1 MNLKQKLII
10 IFLLSIS
17 FFNNALTKEN
27 KILVKVN
34 NEIITSVDILNEIK
48 FLSYANK
55 EFINIEKNQQIQI
68 AKNSLIKDKIKSLE
82 ILKFKTN
89 LNLEDEN
96 FEKIMKNYFRNQNIE
111 NLKDLETLINDK
123 NLDMEFV
130 REKISIDSF
139 WKALI
144 YEEFN
149 RNVKID
155 ETEIKKN
162 ILEKEKQKEYLLSEI
177 VFTLN
182 KEEKLGQKLEK
193 ITNIIKKRNFTE
205 AALNFSIS
213 DTSGNGGDLG
223 WIKENVLNKKIKIE
237 LKNINTGEFTSPI
250 TIPGGFLILYKKD
263 SREIKNTL
271 DVNDEIK
278 IIVNRKTNDQLNRFS
293 NIYLKKLRKNIQI
306 NEF

>member
-17 FFNNALTKEN
+17 FFNNAHVKEN

-48 FLSYANK
+48 FLSYINK
-55 EFINIEKNQQIQI
+55 EFINIEKNKQIQI

-82 ILKFKTN
+82 ILKFRTN

-96 FEKIMKNYFRNQNIE
+96 FEKIMKNYFRNQNIK

-144 YEEFN
+144 YEKFN

-155 ETEIKKN
+155 ESEIKIN

-182 KEEKLGQKLEK
+182 KEEKLDQKFEK

-223 WIKENVLNKKIKIE
+223 WIKENVLNKKIKNE

-250 TIPGGFLILYKKD
+250 TIPGGFLILFKKD
-263 SREIKNTL
+263 SREIKNSL
-271 DVNDEIK
+271 DVSDEIK
-278 IIVNRKTNDQLNRFS
+278 NIINRKTNDQLNRFS
-293 NIYLKKLRKNIQI
+293 NIYLKKNKKKYTNK
-306 NEF
+306 

>member
-1 MNLKQKLII
+1 MNLKQELII
-10 IFLLSIS
+10 IFILSIS
-17 FFNNALTKEN
+17 FFNNALAKEN

-48 FLSYANK
+48 FLSYVNK

-68 AKNSLIKDKIKSLE
+68 AKNSLIKDKIKYLE

-96 FEKIMKNYFRNQNIE
+96 FEKIMKNYFRNQNIQ
-111 NLKDLETLINDK
+111 NLEDLEILINNK

-139 WKALI
+139 WKALV
-144 YEEFN
+144 YEKFN

-182 KEEKLGQKLEK
+182 NYPCWYHILD
-193 ITNIIKKRNFTE
+193 
-205 AALNFSIS
+205 IS
-213 DTSGNGGDLG
+213 
-223 WIKENVLNKKIKIE
+223 
-237 LKNINTGEFTSPI
+237 F
-250 TIPGGFLILYKKD
+250 
-263 SREIKNTL
+263 
-271 DVNDEIK
+271 
-278 IIVNRKTNDQLNRFS
+278 
-293 NIYLKKLRKNIQI
+293 
-306 NEF
+306 

>member
-17 FFNNALTKEN
+17 FFNNALAKEN

-48 FLSYANK
+48 FLSYVNK

-68 AKNSLIKDKIKSLE
+68 AKNSLIKDKIKYLE

-96 FEKIMKNYFRNQNIE
+96 FERIMKNYFRNQNIQ
-111 NLKDLETLINDK
+111 NLEDLEILINNI

-144 YEEFN
+144 YEKFN

-182 KEEKLGQKLEK
+182 KEEKLDQKLEK

-223 WIKENVLNKKIKIE
+223 WIKENVLNKKIKNE

-278 IIVNRKTNDQLNRFS
+278 SIINRKTNDQLNRFS

>member
-1 MNLKQKLII
+1 MNLKQNLII
-10 IFLLSIS
+10 IFLLFIS
-17 FFNNALTKEN
+17 FFNNALAKEN

-34 NEIITSVDILNEIK
+34 NEIITSVDILNEIN
-48 FLSYANK
+48 FLSFLNK
-55 EFINIEKNQQIQI
+55 EFENINKNQQIQI
-68 AKNSLIKDKIKSLE
+68 AKNSLIKEKIKYLE

-89 LNLEDEN
+89 LNLKNEN
-96 FEKIMKNYFRNQNIE
+96 FEKIMKNYFRNQNIQ
-111 NLKDLETLINDK
+111 NLEDLEILINNK

-130 REKISIDSF
+130 REKILIDSF

-144 YEEFN
+144 YEKFN

-193 ITNIIKKRNFTE
+193 ITNILKKRNFTE
-205 AALNFSIS
+205 ATFNFSIS

-223 WIKENVLNKKIKIE
+223 WIKENVLNKKIKNE

-278 IIVNRKTNDQLNRFS
+278 SIINRKTNDQLNRFS

>member
-1 MNLKQKLII
+1 MNLKQNLII
-10 IFLLSIS
+10 IFLLFIS
-17 FFNNALTKEN
+17 FFNNALAKEN

-34 NEIITSVDILNEIK
+34 NEIITSVDILNEIN

-68 AKNSLIKDKIKSLE
+68 AKNSLIKDKIKYLE

-96 FEKIMKNYFRNQNIE
+96 FERIMKNYFINQNIQ
-111 NLKDLETLINDK
+111 NLEDLEILINNK

-130 REKISIDSF
+130 REKILIDSF

-144 YEEFN
+144 YEKFN

-155 ETEIKKN
+155 ESEIKKN

-182 KEEKLGQKLEK
+182 KEEKLDQKLEK

-223 WIKENVLNKKIKIE
+223 WIKENVLNKKIKNE
-237 LKNINTGEFTSPI
+237 LKTINTGEFTSPI

-263 SREIKNTL
+263 SREIKNSL
-271 DVNDEIK
+271 NVNDEIK
-278 IIVNRKTNDQLNRFS
+278 SIINRKTNDQLNRFS

>member
-17 FFNNALTKEN
+17 FFNNALAKEN

-48 FLSYANK
+48 YLSYVNK

-68 AKNSLIKDKIKSLE
+68 AKNSLIKDKIKYLE

-96 FEKIMKNYFRNQNIE
+96 FERIMKNYFRNQNIQ
-111 NLKDLETLINDK
+111 NLEDLEILINNK

-130 REKISIDSF
+130 REKILIDSF

-144 YEEFN
+144 YEKFN

-155 ETEIKKN
+155 ESEIKKN

-182 KEEKLGQKLEK
+182 KEEKFDQKLEK

-205 AALNFSIS
+205 AALNFSVS
-213 DTSGNGGDLG
+213 DTSSNGGDLG
-223 WIKENVLNKKIKIE
+223 WIKENVLNKKIKNE

-263 SREIKNTL
+263 SREIKNSL

-278 IIVNRKTNDQLNRFS
+278 SVINRKTNDQLNRFS

>member
-1 MNLKQKLII
+1 MNFKLKLII
-10 IFLLSIS
+10 FFFLSIS
-17 FFNNALTKEN
+17 FFNNALAKEN

-68 AKNSLIKDKIKSLE
+68 AKNSLIKDKIKYLE

-89 LNLEDEN
+89 LNLENEN
-96 FEKIMKNYFRNQNIE
+96 FEKIMKNYFRNQNIQ
-111 NLKDLETLINDK
+111 NLEDLEILINNK

-130 REKISIDSF
+130 REKILIDSF

-144 YEEFN
+144 YEKFN

-182 KEEKLGQKLEK
+182 KEEKLNQKLEK

-205 AALNFSIS
+205 AALNFSVS

-223 WIKENVLNKKIKIE
+223 WIKENVLNKKIKNE

-263 SREIKNTL
+263 SREIKNSL
-271 DVNDEIK
+271 NVNDEIK
-278 IIVNRKTNDQLNRFS
+278 SVINRKTNDQLNRFS
-293 NIYLKKLRKNIQI
+293 NIYLNKLIKNIQI

>member
-1 MNLKQKLII
+1 MNLKQNLII
-10 IFLLSIS
+10 IFLLFIS
-17 FFNNALTKEN
+17 FFNNALAKEN

-48 FLSYANK
+48 FLSYVNK

-68 AKNSLIKDKIKSLE
+68 AKNSLIKNKIKFLE
-82 ILKFKTN
+82 ILKYKTN

-111 NLKDLETLINDK
+111 NLEDLETLISYK

-144 YEEFN
+144 YEKFN
-149 RNVKID
+149 KNVKID
-155 ETEIKKN
+155 QSEIKKN
-162 ILEKEKQKEYLLSEI
+162 ILEKEKQREYLLSEI

-182 KEEKLGQKLEK
+182 KEEKLDQKLEK

-205 AALNFSIS
+205 AAFNFSIS

-223 WIKENVLNKKIKIE
+223 WIKENVLNKKIKNE

-263 SREIKNTL
+263 SREIQNSL
-271 DVNDEIK
+271 DVNNEIK
-278 IIVNRKTNDQLNRFS
+278 SIINRKTNDQLNRFS

>member
-17 FFNNALTKEN
+17 FFNNALAKEN

-48 FLSYANK
+48 FLSYINK
-55 EFINIEKNQQIQI
+55 EFINIEKNKQIQI

-82 ILKFKTN
+82 ILKFRTN

-96 FEKIMKNYFRNQNIE
+96 FEKIMKNYFRNQNIK
-111 NLKDLETLINDK
+111 NLKDLEILINDK

-144 YEEFN
+144 YEKFN

-155 ETEIKKN
+155 VSEIKKN

-182 KEEKLGQKLEK
+182 KEEKLDQKLEK

-205 AALNFSIS
+205 AALNFSVS

-223 WIKENVLNKKIKIE
+223 WIKENVLNKKIKNE

-263 SREIKNTL
+263 SREIKNSL

-278 IIVNRKTNDQLNRFS
+278 NIINRKTNDQLNRFS
-293 NIYLKKLRKNIQI
+293 NIYLKKIRKNIQI

>member
-17 FFNNALTKEN
+17 FFNNALAKEN

-48 FLSYANK
+48 FLSYVNK

-68 AKNSLIKDKIKSLE
+68 AKNSLIKDKIKYLE

-89 LNLEDEN
+89 LNLENEN
-96 FEKIMKNYFRNQNIE
+96 FEKIMKNYFRNQNIQ
-111 NLKDLETLINDK
+111 NLEDLEILINNI

-144 YEEFN
+144 YEKFN

-162 ILEKEKQKEYLLSEI
+162 ILEKKKQKEYLLSEI

-182 KEEKLGQKLEK
+182 KEEKLGQKFEK

-223 WIKENVLNKKIKIE
+223 WIKENVLNKKIKNE

-263 SREIKNTL
+263 SREIKNSL
-271 DVNDEIK
+271 NVNDELK
-278 IIVNRKTNDQLNRFS
+278 SIINRKTNDQLNRFS

-306 NEF
+306 NEL

>member
-17 FFNNALTKEN
+17 FFNNALAKEN

-68 AKNSLIKDKIKSLE
+68 AKNSLIKDKIKYLE

-144 YEEFN
+144 YEKFN
-149 RNVKID
+149 KNVKID

-182 KEEKLGQKLEK
+182 KEEKLDQKLEK
-193 ITNIIKKRNFTE
+193 ITKIIKKRNFTE
-205 AALNFSIS
+205 AALNFSVS

-223 WIKENVLNKKIKIE
+223 WIKENVLNKKIKNE

-263 SREIKNTL
+263 SREIKNSL
-271 DVNDEIK
+271 NVNDEIK
-278 IIVNRKTNDQLNRFS
+278 SIINRKTNDQLNRFS

>member
-1 MNLKQKLII
+1 MNLKQNLII
-10 IFLLSIS
+10 IFLLFIS
-17 FFNNALTKEN
+17 FFNNALAKEN

-48 FLSYANK
+48 FLSYVNK

-68 AKNSLIKDKIKSLE
+68 AKNSLIKDKIKYLE

-96 FEKIMKNYFRNQNIE
+96 FERIMKNYFRNQNIQ
-111 NLKDLETLINDK
+111 NLEDLEILINNI

-144 YEEFN
+144 YEKFN

-182 KEEKLGQKLEK
+182 KEEKLDQKLEK

-205 AALNFSIS
+205 AAFNFSIS

-223 WIKENVLNKKIKIE
+223 WIKENVLNKKIKNE

-263 SREIKNTL
+263 SREIQNSL
-271 DVNDEIK
+271 DVNNEIK
-278 IIVNRKTNDQLNRFS
+278 SIINRKTNDQLNRFS